1 MKQSI
6 NQIKYPT
13 GEGENVDIRHL
24 KYFIEVTRF
33 KSFTRA
39 ADHLFVTQPTISK
52 MIRNLE
58 EELGVELFD
67 RSRRQLVLTDAGRA
81 ILQQAQTID
90 KAFGNIQH
98 ELDDLI
104 GLKRGHIRI
113 GLPPIMDA
121 GRFIRVLGEFHKL
134 YPHITFQLIE
144 NGTKRIEEDIVG
156 DHLDVGIAVLP
167 AVEED
172 FHYFSFMKEELRVVV
187 PRTHAFAARKQ
198 VKLRELEDEQFI
210 LFNKDF
216 ALNDRIRAACKEAG
230 FLPKVVSESS
240 QWDFIGKMIEA
251 ELGISILPTSVY
263 NMLKEELIAI
273 KVVKPVIDWDLAI
286 IWRKNQYLS
295 YATTEW
301 LKFTQERL
309 MGSISD

>member
-1 MKQSI
+1 M
-6 NQIKYPT
+6 
-13 GEGENVDIRHL
+13 DIRHL

-58 EELGVELFD
+58 KELGVELFD
-67 RSRRQLVLTDAGRA
+67 RSRKQLVLTDAGRA
-81 ILQQAQTID
+81 ILKQAQTID
-90 KAFGNIQH
+90 KAFENVQH

-104 GLKRGHIRI
+104 GLQRGHIRI

-121 GRFIRVLGEFHKL
+121 GHFIKVLGEFHSL
-134 YPHITFQLIE
+134 YPGITFQLIE
-144 NGTKRIEEDIVG
+144 NGTKRIEEDIMG
-156 DHLDVGIAVLP
+156 DQLDVGIAVLP
-167 AVEED
+167 TTED
-172 FHYFSFMKEELRVVV
+172 EFHHFSFMKEELRVVV
-187 PRTHAFAARKQ
+187 QKNHRLVARKQ
-198 VKLRELEDEQFI
+198 IKLNELENESLI

-216 ALNDRIRAACKEAG
+216 ALNDRIRGACKEAG

-251 ELGISILPTSVY
+251 GLGISILPTSVY
-263 NMLKEELIAI
+263 KLLKEDLIAI
-273 KVVKPVIDWDLAI
+273 QVVKPVIEWDLAI

-309 MGSISD
+309 IESISD

>member
-1 MKQSI
+1 MDIVK
-6 NQIKYPT
+6 
-13 GEGENVDIRHL
+13 EGAQVDIRHL

-58 EELGVELFD
+58 DELGVELFD
-67 RSRRQLVLTDAGRA
+67 RSRKQLVLTDAGRA
-81 ILQQAQTID
+81 ILTQAQTID
-90 KAFGNIQH
+90 KAFENVQH

-104 GLKRGHIRI
+104 GLQRGHIRI

-121 GRFIRVLGEFHKL
+121 GQFIKVLGDFHAL
-134 YPHITFQLIE
+134 YPGITFQLIE
-144 NGTKRIEEDIVG
+144 NGTKRIEEDILA
-156 DHLDVGIAVLP
+156 DQLDVGVGVLP
-167 AVEED
+167 ASEED
-172 FHYFSFMKEELRVVV
+172 FHHFSFMKEELRIVV
-187 PRTHAFAARKQ
+187 PKTHRLAGRKQ
-198 VKLRELEDEQFI
+198 VKLMELEDEQLI

-216 ALNDRIRAACKEAG
+216 ALNDRIREACKEAG

-251 ELGISILPTSVY
+251 KLGISILPYSVY
-263 NMLKEELIAI
+263 EQLKEDLVSIR
-273 KVVKPVIDWDLAI
+273 VVKPVIEWDLAI

-295 YATTEW
+295 YATKEW
-301 LKFTQERL
+301 LTFTQERL
-309 MGSISD
+309 MGSISE

>member
-1 MKQSI
+1 M
-6 NQIKYPT
+6 
-13 GEGENVDIRHL
+13 DIRHL

-90 KAFGNIQH
+90 KAFENIQH
-98 ELDDLI
+98 ELDDII
-104 GLKRGHIRI
+104 GLQRGHIRI

-121 GRFIRVLGEFHKL
+121 GHFIRVLGEFHKL
-134 YPHITFQLIE
+134 YPRITFQLIE
-144 NGTKRIEEDIVG
+144 NGTKRIEEDIMS
-156 DHLDVGIAVLP
+156 DQLDVGIAVLP
-167 AVEED
+167 VSGDD
-172 FHYFSFMKEELRVVV
+172 FHHFSFMKEELLAVI
-187 PRTHAFAARKQ
+187 PPSHKFARRKQ
-198 VKLRELEDEQFI
+198 IKMEELEEESFI

-216 ALNDRIRAACKEAG
+216 ALNDRIKAACKEAG
-230 FLPKVVSESS
+230 FMPQVVSESS

-251 ELGISILPTSVY
+251 ELGISILPASVY
-263 NMLKEELIAI
+263 SLLKEDLTAI
-273 KVVKPVIDWDLAI
+273 KVVKPVIEWDLAI

-295 YATTEW
+295 YATSEW
-301 LKFTQERL
+301 LKFTQDRL

>member
-1 MKQSI
+1 M
-6 NQIKYPT
+6 
-13 GEGENVDIRHL
+13 DIRHL
-24 KYFIEVTRF
+24 KYFIEVVRF

-58 EELGVELFD
+58 DELGVELFD
-67 RSRRQLVLTDAGRA
+67 RSRRQLVLTDAGHA
-81 ILQQAQTID
+81 ILKQAQTID
-90 KAFGNIQH
+90 KAFENVQQ

-104 GLKRGHIRI
+104 GLQRGHIRI

-121 GRFIRVLGEFHKL
+121 GQFISVLGEFHQL

-144 NGTKRIEEDIVG
+144 NGTKRIEEDILG
-156 DHLDVGIAVLP
+156 DHLDVGIAVP
-167 AVEED
+167 PTPEEN
-172 FHYFSFMKEELRVVV
+172 FHHFSFMKEELLAVV
-187 PRTHAFAARKQ
+187 PKTHRFSARKQ
-198 VKLRELEDEQFI
+198 IKLKELENELLI

-216 ALNDRIRAACKEAG
+216 ALHDRIRGACKEAG
-230 FLPKVVSESS
+230 FIPKVVSESS
-240 QWDFIGKMIEA
+240 QWDFIGKMIKA
-251 ELGISILPTSVY
+251 ELGVSILPASVY
-263 NMLKEELIAI
+263 KLLKEDLVAI
-273 KVVKPVIDWDLAI
+273 KVVKPVIEWDLAI

-295 YATTEW
+295 YATKEW